1 MDGYWSEPTHNRGV
15 VYYTTQSGPGRC
27 QWTLEPTHTGGEGI
41 RIMKVPDSDVW
52 QDNGDFSFGYV
63 PTDDGEF
70 ERWMD
75 EHKPDWIVFTT
86 NIELWRA
93 IWEAAR
99 AHYSD

>member
-1 MDGYWSEPTHNRGV
+1 MVDFWSEPTTSGV
-15 VYYTTQSGPGRC
+15 PLSSVWKDQG
-27 QWTLEPTHTGGEGI
+27 HT
-41 RIMKVPDSDVW
+41 
-52 QDNGDFSFGYV
+52 FGYD

-75 EHKPDWIVFTT
+75 EYKPDWIVSIA

-99 AHYSD
+99 EHYGA